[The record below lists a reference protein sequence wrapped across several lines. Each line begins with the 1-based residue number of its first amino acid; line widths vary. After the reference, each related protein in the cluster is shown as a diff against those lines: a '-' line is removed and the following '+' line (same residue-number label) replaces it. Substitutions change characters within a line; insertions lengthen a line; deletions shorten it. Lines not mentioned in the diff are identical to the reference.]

1 MDYVEIFCTKLK
13 QTWKFICN
21 RWVSNHRPPAYKNS
35 ILLNSINEN
44 LANEKLLSS
53 VEYFFLIKTGD
64 KPLPAS
70 DINVQFQFVGTK
82 AQSIIFNLIS
92 PYTSLFEPNQLDAFL
107 ITSSTDLGKPE
118 KLRYLYFTYK

>member
-21 RWVSNHRPPAYKNS
+21 RWVSNHRPPAY
-35 ILLNSINEN
+35 
-44 LANEKLLSS
+44 
-53 VEYFFLIKTGD
+53 KTGD

-118 KLRYLYFTYK
+118 KLRYLSST